1 MSRDGLQANADKRTG
16 KGNFCCSVNQRNS
29 LQIRNLDMSEVEIIF
44 SLDTYVS
51 IDWNMQSTCWT
62 FNYSHKNW
70 KTETLPYY
78 SWLLTTYWIY
88 LLYVFTWS
96 RKKWWLCGVCPCFLV
111 QLQQLASLF
120 GNINRVCMDE
130 IWYIKLNKVEGPKLY
145 TCISKWLYIEVKFK
159 CYFQYH

>member
-62 FNYSHKNW
+62 FNYSHTNW
-70 KTETLPYY
+70 KTETFPYY
-78 SWLLTTYWIY
+78 SWLLTAYWNFFVVY
-88 LLYVFTWS
+88 LYLKQKEMLIMWI
-96 RKKWWLCGVCPCFLV
+96 W
-111 QLQQLASLF
+111 SLF
-120 GNINRVCMDE
+120 SCSTT
-130 IWYIKLNKVEGPKLY
+130 
-145 TCISKWLYIEVKFK
+145 TCFTLWQHKQGLHGWNLVY
-159 CYFQYH
+159 